1 VLLPEVQSET
11 SEFHG
16 PAGAHSGRREPSPEA
31 AEQATAE
38 LVPATGGAVRLIA
51 ITDKTSETRPSGSW
65 RRTPAVA
72 ITPNTSKR
80 PLRLR
85 RGEDRERASY
95 EILSSVESSIPA
107 GGADSGQSSAS
118 DGISAFIAR
127 VLDQLTLSAWL
138 PAAFLTA
145 SAAIL
150 LQFRS
155 AKSANLLK
163 AVQDLAANPVQ
174 VLVIVIP
181 VLVIATIVTQAFSFE
196 AIRALEGYWS
206 ARGPWSLART
216 LMIRWHVHRKSS
228 IIKRK
233 FKVSGKTVHAALSEM
248 IIGGVSPPV
257 AKALEAAL
265 SGNQAEASLLKAD
278 EMEALVKTNWRPYCA
293 PWRLAR
299 IDRLL
304 IEESCYPETY
314 RILPTKLGNLIRATE
329 DKLHNAG
336 DVQSFVMRRRDMV
349 SPRVQ
354 MQHDQFRTRLEM
366 YSTLVFVSWFLAIM
380 APVVLAGRVG
390 PIAIAI
396 MTAGFAA
403 MAIASYLAALAS
415 AAGYCSTLKLMD
427 TASEAASGS

>member
-1 VLLPEVQSET
+1 MLLPEARSAT
-11 SEFHG
+11 GEFRCS
-16 PAGAHSGRREPSPEA
+16 AGGHSGRCEPSPEA
-31 AEQATAE
+31 AEQAAAE
-38 LVPATGGAVRLIA
+38 LVTATGRTVQPIPIIG
-51 ITDKTSETRPSGSW
+51 KTAETGPRGSW
-65 RRTPAVA
+65 RKAPAVV
-72 ITPNTSKR
+72 ITPDTGKK
-80 PLRLR
+80 PARLR

-95 EILSSVESSIPA
+95 EILSSVESSVPES
-107 GGADSGQSSAS
+107 GADSGKSSAS
-118 DGISAFIAR
+118 DGVSAFIAR

-155 AKSANLLK
+155 AKSANVLN
-163 AVQDLAANPVQ
+163 AVRDLAANPVQ
-174 VLVIVIP
+174 VLVIIIP

-196 AIRALEGYWS
+196 AIRTLEGYWS

-216 LMIRWHVHRKSS
+216 LMIRWHVTRKRS

-233 FKVSGKTVHAALSEM
+233 FKVSGKTVHAALPEM

-278 EMEALVKTNWRPYCA
+278 EMEALVKMNWRPYCA

-336 DVQSFVMRRRDMV
+336 DVRSFVMRRRDMV
-349 SPRVQ
+349 SPRVR

-366 YSTLVFVSWFLAIM
+366 YSTLVFVSWFLAVM
-380 APVVLAGRVG
+380 APVVLAGRVS
-390 PIAIAI
+390 PIVIAI
-396 MTAGFAA
+396 MTASFTA